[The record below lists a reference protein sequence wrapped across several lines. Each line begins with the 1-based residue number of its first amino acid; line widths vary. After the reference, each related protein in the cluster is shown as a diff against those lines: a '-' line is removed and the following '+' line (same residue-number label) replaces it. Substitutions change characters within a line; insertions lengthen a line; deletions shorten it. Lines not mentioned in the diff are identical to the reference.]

1 MSASFERLID
11 GIIDALQ
18 SHVVP
23 HSNDDFVRGQVFS
36 AIYAL
41 NGLKLAAD
49 WKAGPLLEQVR
60 LQDDAF
66 AAVTRLADGMI
77 HPEIPITPR
86 VQGNMS
92 NAAAIEAVRDA
103 GDRRLGELLL
113 WASGEAARAA
123 NRDAATEIERLLRRA
138 ICDQLKIEL
147 ATTPKS
153 MLQQI
158 AGGERDGGAAQG

>member
-23 HSNDDFVRGQVFS
+23 NAGDDFVRGQVFS

-60 LQDDAF
+60 LQDDTF
-66 AAVTRLADGMI
+66 AALRRLADGMA
-77 HPEIPITPR
+77 HPEIPAAPR
-86 VQGNMS
+86 VHGDIS
-92 NAAAIEAVRDA
+92 DAAAIEALRDD
-103 GDRRLGELLL
+103 GDRQLGQLLL
-113 WASGEAARAA
+113 WAGGEGARAA
-123 NRDAATEIERLLRRA
+123 DHAAANEIERLLRRA

-158 AGGERDGGAAQG
+158 AGGDGGAAQG